1 MADILMA
8 MVYCSMRNV
17 KRNVMTI
24 NNILM
29 TVIILSVEDLER
41 NDGSPDKPYY
51 MSRGLQKLLRKGN
64 KEA

>member
-8 MVYCSMRNV
+8 MVYCSTRNV